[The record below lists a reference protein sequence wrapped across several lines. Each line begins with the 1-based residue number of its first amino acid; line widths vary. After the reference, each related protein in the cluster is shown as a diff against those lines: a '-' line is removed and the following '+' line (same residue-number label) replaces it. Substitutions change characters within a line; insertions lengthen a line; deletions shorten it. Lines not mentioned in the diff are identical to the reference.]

1 MKNVERKDNVE
12 ALADLYFPYMV
23 VELLKK
29 MPTEEKDPDGSLF
42 QEFMDTLQT
51 VKSAPFD
58 TSLTEEEKVILEA
71 RLRLSLRKFGLPTK
85 LSIALEK
92 IKDA

>member
-12 ALADLYFPYMV
+12 ALATLYFPYMV

-42 QEFMDTLQT
+42 EEFMNVLQT
-51 VKSAPFD
+51 VKGAVNDKTLSKED
-58 TSLTEEEKVILEA
+58 KTLLES
-71 RLRLSLRKFGLPTK
+71 RVRLSARKFGLPTK
-85 LSIALEK
+85 IILALEK
-92 IKDA
+92 